1 MRPPSQALEYGCSL
15 DPVASLVHAQL
26 RPRRAAAAAEG
37 GFLMMVDQYGTLHP
51 PSAVARAILV
61 ETGWEAL
68 RVPLHDADGA
78 VAARSAGELAPMAPR
93 LEELLDASP
102 RLAETNGGLT
112 AAQRRAKQRLG
123 E

>member
-1 MRPPSQALEYGCSL
+1 MRQQG
-15 DPVASLVHAQL
+15 
-26 RPRRAAAAAEG
+26 G
-37 GFLMMVDQYGTLHP
+37 GFNFFLPVPVPRDTNTHSVEGPSRAPTDGGVGPVDTSRHP
-51 PSAVARAILV
+51 NVTKARAVLV

-78 VAARSAGELAPMAPR
+78 VAARSATRSAGELAPMAPR

-112 AAQRRAKQRLG
+112 AAQRRAKESLG

>member
-1 MRPPSQALEYGCSL
+1 MSPMG
-15 DPVASLVHAQL
+15 
-26 RPRRAAAAAEG
+26 
-37 GFLMMVDQYGTLHP
+37 
-51 PSAVARAILV
+51 
-61 ETGWEAL
+61 
-68 RVPLHDADGA
+68 VPLHDADGA

-102 RLAETNGGLT
+102 RLAETSGGLT

>member
-1 MRPPSQALEYGCSL
+1 MGAWGRWIQ
-15 DPVASLVHAQL
+15 
-26 RPRRAAAAAEG
+26 
-37 GFLMMVDQYGTLHP
+37 VDTQMSPMG
-51 PSAVARAILV
+51 
-61 ETGWEAL
+61 
-68 RVPLHDADGA
+68 VPLHDADGA

>member
-1 MRPPSQALEYGCSL
+1 MDTSR
-15 DPVASLVHAQL
+15 
-26 RPRRAAAAAEG
+26 
-37 GFLMMVDQYGTLHP
+37 HP
-51 PSAVARAILV
+51 NVTKARAVLV

-78 VAARSAGELAPMAPR
+78 VAARSATRSAGELAPMAPR

-112 AAQRRAKQRLG
+112 AAQRRAKERLG